1 MKRMKVLIGKR
12 RVMVIATLAILVLA
26 AAALVA
32 SSASFTAQAA
42 NTDNV
47 FTTGSLHLSDNQ
59 PATAWLS
66 AALMVPG
73 DKKSG
78 TVTITNTGDVAGKFS
93 LVVAKKADVGGFG
106 QKLLLT
112 ITDGTTTWQ
121 KTVDNMLGTI
131 NLGTI
136 NPGAANAKV
145 YTITAEFP
153 DTGVN
158 ASGVGNENGYMG
170 AAVTVDFTWNAITP

>member
-1 MKRMKVLIGKR
+1 MLYRKIFSLLPLLLMAGQAFGQGTGAIKPVWSEAQQP
-12 RVMVIATLAILVLA
+12 IAESVA
-26 AAALVA
+26 AYTAA
-32 SSASFTAQAA
+32 F
-42 NTDNV
+42 
-47 FTTGSLHLSDNQ
+47 
-59 PATAWLS
+59 
-66 AALMVPG
+66 
-73 DKKSG
+73 
-78 TVTITNTGDVAGKFS
+78 NTGDVAGKFS

-170 AAVTVDFTWNAITP
+170 AAVTVVFTWNAITP